1 MADTT
6 TLTANDPENAT
17 VYVEKSDPNYRKDS
31 GRPDVPGWGADL
43 DPANRPAYPM
53 ERTPPR
59 LEGVHWHDIPP
70 QPNRHGIAVFH
81 STERPGLTPVWGTSS
96 GPRGLSGAIRRYGY
110 HFSENDL
117 RRWFILML
125 ADRVD
130 VGEGIVEDLAH
141 GHVPNLWKEMGL
153 AAEWRHNRAG
163 LIQKALI
170 ATAIAG
176 LLLYLMKRDDD

>member
-1 MADTT
+1 MADDT
-6 TLTANDPENAT
+6 TLTDPENAT
-17 VYVEKSDPNYRKDS
+17 VYVEKTDPQARQRG
-31 GRPDVPGWGADL
+31 GRRDVPGWGADL
-43 DPANRPAYPM
+43 DPADRPAFPK

-59 LEGVHWHDIPP
+59 LEIPHSHDLPH
-70 QPNRHGIAVFH
+70 QQHRHDVEVFH

-96 GPRGLSGAIRRYGY
+96 PPRGMSGAIRRYAY

-130 VGEGIVEDLAH
+130 VGEGIFEDLAH

-153 AAEWRHNRAG
+153 ASEWKHDRAALVKKLLIASALAG
-163 LIQKALI
+163 L
-170 ATAIAG
+170 AIY
-176 LLLYLMKRDDD
+176 LLRRDRDD